1 MSRGNDTPRVAGRI
15 EGVYRDLVG
24 TGLPVGLRAWDG
36 SYAGPPEKPVIELRS
51 PAALRR
57 LLWAPGELGL
67 AQAYVTGEL
76 DVDGDLAEGLR
87 KVWASAV
94 PGGARRGRRR
104 GLGGVRG
111 YVRAFGVAWRLGAL
125 GTRPPAPRTQAQ
137 LTGRVHSRS
146 RDRAVISHH
155 YDLSNEFY
163 ALILDPAMAYSC
175 AYWESQASAAPD
187 TQEGLAEAQRAK
199 FDLICRKL
207 ELRPGM
213 RLLDVGCGWGGLL
226 MHAAEHYGVT
236 GVGLT
241 LSKQQAASIRE
252 RLAGKPYAD
261 RITVEL
267 RHFRDLPGSQLA
279 KAGPFDAVATVEMGE
294 HVGQEAYPVFAAVV
308 RDALRPGGRLLVQQ
322 MSRAED
328 AAPGGGAFIE
338 GFIAPDMHMRPLR
351 ETVGLWRGAGFEI
364 LDTEPLGPHYVRTV
378 DVWAARLE
386 ERWDEVVALVGV
398 ETARV
403 WRLYLVGGSLAFEQ
417 GRMGVDQIL
426 AVKPGPL
433 EDAAESAESA
443 RSVVGG

>member
-1 MSRGNDTPRVAGRI
+1 
-15 EGVYRDLVG
+15 
-24 TGLPVGLRAWDG
+24 
-36 SYAGPPEKPVIELRS
+36 VIELGS

-87 KVWASAV
+87 RVWASAA
-94 PGGARRGRRR
+94 PGHRPE
-104 GLGGVRG
+104 LGVRG
-111 YVRAFGVAWRLGAL
+111 YARAFAAALRLGAL
-125 GTRPPAPRTQAQ
+125 GTRPQPPRSQAR

-163 ALILDPAMAYSC
+163 ALILDPSMAYSC
-175 AYWESQASAAPD
+175 GYWGPD
-187 TQEGLAEAQRAK
+187 VADALGTPVTQEALAEAQRAK

-236 GVGLT
+236 GHGLT
-241 LSKQQAASIRE
+241 LSKEQAASIRE
-252 RLAGKPYAD
+252 RLAGTPYAG
-261 RITVEL
+261 RIDVEL
-267 RHFRDLPGSQLA
+267 RHFRDLPDSDA
-279 KAGPFDAVATVEMGE
+279 VKAGSFDAISTIEMGE
-294 HVGQEAYPVFAAVV
+294 HVGHEAYPVFTRVL

-328 AAPGGGAFIE
+328 AAAGGGPFIE
-338 GFIAPDMHMRPLR
+338 AFIAPDMHMRPLR
-351 ETVGLWRGAGFEI
+351 QTVGLWQQAGFEL

-378 DVWAARLE
+378 QAWEANLE
-386 ERWDEVVALVGV
+386 ERWDEAVALVGL

-403 WRLYLVGGSLAFEQ
+403 WRLYLAGGALAFEQ

-426 AVKPGPL
+426 ARRPEPESGS
-433 EDAAESAESA
+433 AADSGMAGADRAGAMRGEV
-443 RSVVGG
+443 RGG